1 MLSHGICAING
12 NEDPVPFI
20 GWLSQKLKTTLSLM
34 NRYGY
39 PNVLRKLCA
48 TSETSPV
55 AYRTFVIPF
64 IAFLSWCS

>member
-1 MLSHGICAING
+1 
-12 NEDPVPFI
+12 
-20 GWLSQKLKTTLSLM
+20 M

-55 AYRTFVIPF
+55 AYQTFVIPF